1 MRRLTHDGD
10 DGWIS
15 PEFVFDPAGERLLW
29 TEVKWRDELR
39 IDQSVDPVN
48 EAGEAAGLV
57 SSPPTFSPND
67 THHGGQNSNL
77 RRSTRMGAMCPDRNI

>member
-10 DGWIS
+10 DGWIT
-15 PEFVFDPAGERLLW
+15 PEIVFDAPGKRLLW

-39 IDQSVDPVN
+39 VDQPVDPVK
-48 EAGEAAGLV
+48 EATEAANLAND
-57 SSPPTFSPND
+57 PPSFSPND

-77 RRSTRMGAMCPDRNI
+77 RRRTRIGRYVP